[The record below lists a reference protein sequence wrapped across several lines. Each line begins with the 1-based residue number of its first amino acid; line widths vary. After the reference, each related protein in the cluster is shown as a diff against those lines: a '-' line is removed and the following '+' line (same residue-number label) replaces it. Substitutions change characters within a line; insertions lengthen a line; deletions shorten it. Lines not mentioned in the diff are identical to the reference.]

1 MRHHHD
7 DATVGAYLIGELPDG
22 PREAFEKHLLTCDR
36 CWAEVDAGRRGRAL
50 VHLAREPAP
59 AHLAA
64 RLAGVVAERHVPPHH
79 QAVFDGWMPSLG
91 ERRPRTARRSW
102 TLAAALVLVAVLGAV
117 VVVGR
122 DGGSAPA
129 PQITVAVT
137 GYHDGRLPGTTVPTR
152 SGPDLS
158 ALRLSGAGASAGD
171 LAGQP
176 VTGYAYRDDTGRR
189 LLVYVSDEPF
199 PMAPQPENPIG
210 TDGAAMMH
218 LDGVVVLCSRRPHT
232 ALVLGEDEDLV
243 RQAAATLDLI

>member
-1 MRHHHD
+1 MRHQYD
-7 DATVGAYLIGELPDG
+7 DATVGGYLAGELPDG
-22 PREAFEKHLLTCDR
+22 RREAFETHLLTCDG

-50 VHLAREPAP
+50 AHQARESVPV
-59 AHLAA
+59 HLAA
-64 RLAGVVAERHVPPHH
+64 RLAGVVAERQVP
-79 QAVFDGWMPSLG
+79 SG
-91 ERRPRTARRSW
+91 ERSAFGGWLSSLSWRRHARRSW
-102 TLAAALVLVAVLGAV
+102 AALAAVALVLVAVLGAV
-117 VVVGR
+117 IVGR

-129 PQITVAVT
+129 PQLSVAVA
-137 GYHDGRLPGTTVPTR
+137 GYHDGRLPGTIIPAR

-189 LLVYVSDEPF
+189 LLVYVSDRPF
-199 PMAPQPENPIG
+199 PVSPRAENPIG

-232 ALVLGEDEDLV
+232 ALVLGRTRSSYV
-243 RQAAATLDLI
+243 RPPRISI